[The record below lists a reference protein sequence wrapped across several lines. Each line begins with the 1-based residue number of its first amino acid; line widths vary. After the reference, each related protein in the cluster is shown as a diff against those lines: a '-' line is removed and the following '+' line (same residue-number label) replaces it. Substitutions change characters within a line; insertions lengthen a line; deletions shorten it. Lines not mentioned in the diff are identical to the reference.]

1 MKVAITG
8 GSGHIGNCLIR
19 ELKKQGAQVKVLV
32 PDVRNALEE
41 LDVEPVYGDLLE
53 RSSLTKLCEGADV
66 VFHLAARIAIDNRS
80 SDQVYSTN
88 ITGTENIINAAIQS
102 NAGKFIHFSS
112 IDAFQSGT
120 PEMNFDENRA
130 LIETEE
136 VSYRFSKAEGE
147 RLVLKA
153 VKKGLNAVIINPTA
167 VIGPYDI
174 RGSLMGQALRN
185 IYQNK
190 LPFLVSGG
198 FNWVDVRD
206 VVAGAIQA
214 VRTGRSGERYILSGT
229 FCSLKELSSMISKIS
244 GCRIPFMLPVSLARL
259 TCPFYQVYSALTNKE
274 PLYTNQSLDL
284 LVSSPLNISSEKAQ
298 RELGYSPRPLE
309 QTLIDT
315 FNWYKENKYLI

>member
-8 GSGHIGNCLIR
+8 GSGHIGNCLVR

-32 PDVRNALEE
+32 PDVRKALEE
-41 LDVEPVYGDLLE
+41 LDVEPVYGDLLD
-53 RSSLTKLCEGADV
+53 RSSLTKLCEGAEV

-80 SDQVYSTN
+80 TDLVYSTN
-88 ITGTENIINAAIQS
+88 IVGTENIINAAIQAK
-102 NAGKFIHFSS
+102 AGKLIHFSS
-112 IDAFQSGT
+112 IDAFQSGP

-130 LIETEE
+130 LIETED

-147 RLVLKA
+147 RRVLEA

-190 LPFLVSGG
+190 MPFLVSGG

-214 VRTGRSGERYILSGT
+214 VRSGRSGERYILSGT
-229 FCSLKELSSMISKIS
+229 FCNLKDLSSMISKLS
-244 GCRIPFMLPVSLARL
+244 GCRIPIIVPVYLARL

-284 LVSSPLNISSEKAQ
+284 LVSSPLNISSEKAR

-309 QTLIDT
+309 ETLIET
-315 FNWYKENKYLI
+315 FKWYKENKYLI

>member
-8 GSGHIGNCLIR
+8 GSGHIGNCLVR
-19 ELKKQGAQVKVLV
+19 ELKKHGALVKVLV
-32 PDVRNALEE
+32 SDVRNALEE
-41 LDVEPVYGDLLE
+41 LDVEVVYGNLLE
-53 RSSLTKLCEGADV
+53 MDSLIKLCEGADV

-80 SDQVYSTN
+80 SELVYSTN

-102 NAGKFIHFSS
+102 KAGKLIHFSS
-112 IDAFQSGT
+112 IDAFQSGP
-120 PEMNFDENRA
+120 PEMYFDENRA
-130 LIETEE
+130 LIDTED

-147 RLVLKA
+147 RRVLEA

-190 LPFLVSGG
+190 MPFLVSGG

-206 VVAGAIQA
+206 VVTGAIEA
-214 VRTGRSGERYILSGT
+214 ARSGRSGERYILSGT
-229 FCSLKELSSMISKIS
+229 FCSLKELSYQIRKLS
-244 GCRIPFMLPVSLARL
+244 GCRIPVIVPVSLARL
-259 TCPFYQVYSALTNKE
+259 TCPFYQAYSVLTNKE

-298 RELGYSPRPLE
+298 RELGYAPRPLE
-309 QTLIDT
+309 ETLTDT
-315 FNWYKENKYLI
+315 FKWYKENKYLT